1 MRNAL
6 VCTIGLLLA
15 NVAAHAA
22 DDHTMHH
29 GHAAAHSAAPS
40 AAQATDAP
48 STRELNEANA
58 VMHKAMDIT
67 YTHDAD
73 IDFLRGMIAHHRGA
87 VDMARVQLRY
97 GRDARVTRMAQ
108 EIIRAQELEIAWME
122 KWLVQLEA
130 LPRKPIVTEPR
141 RGLWSDKAWNGKT
154 WLGER

>member
-1 MRNAL
+1 MKFAAF
-6 VCTIGLLLA
+6 VMTGMMLA
-15 NVAAHAA
+15 GTPTHAA
-22 DDHTMHH
+22 EGQMMHH
-29 GHAAAHSAAPS
+29 GHGAHAGHSGHG
-40 AAQATDAP
+40 ATVDAP